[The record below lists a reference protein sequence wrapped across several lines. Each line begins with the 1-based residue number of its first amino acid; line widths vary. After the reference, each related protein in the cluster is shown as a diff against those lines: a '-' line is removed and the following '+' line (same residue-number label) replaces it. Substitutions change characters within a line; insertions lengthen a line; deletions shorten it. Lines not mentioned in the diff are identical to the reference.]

1 MEQTDA
7 VEDHGHAVSVAGV
20 DDVVIADGTARF
32 SDIADAALVG
42 SFNVVAE
49 REESVGTQG
58 NACVLCQP
66 FFLFFNS
73 QRFRLFCEEVLPC
86 AVS

>member
-7 VEDHGHAVSVAGV
+7 VEDHGHAVSVAGF
-20 DDVVIADGTARF
+20 DDIVITDGAARF
-32 SDIADAALVG
+32 RDIADAALVG

-49 REESVGTQG
+49 REERVGAKSH
-58 NACVLCQP
+58 ACVLCQP
-66 FFLFFNS
+66 FLLFFNS